1 MTPQDMEIQRLR
13 QKVKELENIH
23 QLDQAEIM
31 RLRRQIEMLEE
42 KLEQKSA
49 LISGRSQAE
58 IRQKTAPKIE

>member
-1 MTPQDMEIQRLR
+1 MTPEETALTPMWER
-13 QKVKELENIH
+13 VKQLEQIH

-42 KLEQKSA
+42 ELEQKSA

-58 IRQKTAPKIE
+58 IRQKTVRKIE